1 MALWSELE
9 QKSWRYTRE
18 LSKKEPGVLQDT
30 SCHLQLLFWAQGLSE
45 P

>member
-1 MALWSELE
+1 MALWSKLE
-9 QKSWRYTRE
+9 QKAWGYTPE
-18 LSKKEPGVLQDT
+18 LSKEETGVLQDT